1 MPTDKQLAIK
11 QLIEENKQLHM
22 DTQKQNHNLF
32 SVALELKNKIKKLE
46 KENKD
51 LREKYI
57 EQKKLYDSCVDRVA
71 DESET
76 AHQCHKCNLWFEE
89 ERTGFC
95 CEECDLQICCNCEED
110 DFDSICKNC
119 KE

>member
-32 SVALELKNKIKKLE
+32 SVALKLKNKIKKLE
-46 KENKD
+46 EENKD

-57 EQKKLYDSCVDRVA
+57 EQKKTISKILNDQFDT
-71 DESET
+71 DI
-76 AHQCHKCNLWFEE
+76 
-89 ERTGFC
+89 
-95 CEECDLQICCNCEED
+95 LQTILQ
-110 DFDSICKNC
+110 SY
-119 KE
+119 